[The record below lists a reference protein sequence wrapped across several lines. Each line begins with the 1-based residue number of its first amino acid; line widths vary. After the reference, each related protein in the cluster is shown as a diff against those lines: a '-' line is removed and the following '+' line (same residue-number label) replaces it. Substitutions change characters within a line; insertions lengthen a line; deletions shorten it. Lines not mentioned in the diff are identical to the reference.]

1 MDDFVYQASK
11 MLCSYDIT
19 TYYNVNKRH
28 QRFTGKKARYKMIRL
43 KVCRQC
49 SREEERNPGYMC
61 PGCDIDIYDGIRRNE
76 GLVKVDTALS
86 YYYEE
91 MQLG

>member
-1 MDDFVYQASK
+1 MMQ
-11 MLCSYDIT
+11 
-19 TYYNVNKRH
+19 
-28 QRFTGKKARYKMIRL
+28 L

-49 SREEERNPGYMC
+49 SREEERIKNGDLERNPGYMC
-61 PGCDIDIYDGIRRNE
+61 QGCNIDIYDAMHGIRRNE

-91 MQLG
+91 VLSNSFNLDKGTEYDGADD

>member
-1 MDDFVYQASK
+1 M
-11 MLCSYDIT
+11 M
-19 TYYNVNKRH
+19 
-28 QRFTGKKARYKMIRL
+28 RL

-49 SREEERNPGYMC
+49 SREEESNPGYMC